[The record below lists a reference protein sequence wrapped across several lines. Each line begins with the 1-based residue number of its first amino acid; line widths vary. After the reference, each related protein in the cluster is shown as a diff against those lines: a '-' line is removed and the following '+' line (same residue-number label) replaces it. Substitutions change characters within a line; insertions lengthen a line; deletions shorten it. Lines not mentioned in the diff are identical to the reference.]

1 MNVMDPKGKSS
12 PGRAARSPKTTWQK
26 EGGRVNPALLIL
38 SMCIVIQSFF
48 IIFSQKSAQKS
59 THIFGLNH
67 IGNHLDGFARDTNK
81 KALQSQTK
89 TKTISVQ
96 EYPYARSVEETI
108 TNPKRYI
115 NDFERH
121 EDAII
126 ATKIHGRNNLITLG
140 KYGTLTLIALHSG
153 KSFLIFV
160 SQTSVQNSLQGSGP
174 ENISNHPDGFAR
186 DENPL
191 ELQSIQSESL
201 AEKRKLDLNPKRY
214 INDFERHEDAIIAT
228 KIHGRNNLITLEQS
242 LCLLHYAYNKRV
254 LYNFIIFYTDDLDE
268 KDMIQSRKIVY
279 PANIT
284 FVKDSPP
291 LQEVLISLP
300 EERRQN
306 LLTRCLEKNPN
317 ITLED
322 IDWWTYCPNSRINY
336 NWQAEFRA
344 WHIWRNPALA
354 KYKYMLWIDSDGFS
368 TRPWDRDPMAYL
380 INNNLVVFA
389 ARFGGGKFGREEEHH
404 RRIFKSFNTTICEA
418 YEDKRVPHVVSKLG
432 GEECFDKKIVNV
444 HGYFYLTN
452 LDFYRSNVVAN
463 WVQNWIGDCYLCRNF
478 DDQAAV
484 TVPALILAPQKLW

>member
-48 IIFSQKSAQKS
+48 IIFSQKSAQKN
-59 THIFGLNH
+59 IGLNH
-67 IGNHLDGFARDTNK
+67 IGNHLDGFARNTNK

-96 EYPYARSVEETI
+96 EYPYARSVE
-108 TNPKRYI
+108 PQ
-115 NDFERH
+115 
-121 EDAII
+121 
-126 ATKIHGRNNLITLG
+126 NNLAEG
-140 KYGTLTLIALHSG
+140 GGESKSGTAHSINVHRDPIFFIIFSQ
-153 KSFLIFV
+153 KSAQKSTHIFG
-160 SQTSVQNSLQGSGP
+160 L
-174 ENISNHPDGFAR
+174 NHIGNHLDGFAR
-186 DENPL
+186 NTNKKA
-191 ELQSIQSESL
+191 LQSQTKTKTISVQEYPYARSV
-201 AEKRKLDLNPKRY
+201 EKTITNPKRY

>member
-67 IGNHLDGFARDTNK
+67 IGNHLDGFARNTNK

-108 TNPKRYI
+108 T
-115 NDFERH
+115 
-121 EDAII
+121 
-126 ATKIHGRNNLITLG
+126 
-140 KYGTLTLIALHSG
+140 
-153 KSFLIFV
+153 
-160 SQTSVQNSLQGSGP
+160 
-174 ENISNHPDGFAR
+174 
-186 DENPL
+186 
-191 ELQSIQSESL
+191 
-201 AEKRKLDLNPKRY
+201 NPKRY

-380 INNNLVVFA
+380 INNDLVLFA
-389 ARFGGGKFGREEEHH
+389 AKYGGLGGTFGRDEEDHK
-404 RRIFKSFNTTICEA
+404 RIFKSFNTTICEA
-418 YEDKRVPHVVSKLG
+418 YEEEGVPHVVSKLG
-432 GEECFDKKIVNV
+432 GKECFDKKIKNV
-444 HGYFYLTN
+444 HGYFHLTN
-452 LDFYRSNVVAN
+452 LDFYRSDMVVN
-463 WVQNWIGDCYLCRNF
+463 WAKNWIGDCYLCRNF

-484 TVPALILAPQKLW
+484 TVPALVLAPERMWAMEAHNFSLGVFHNCEMDNKKAGGFIQLWRKGHKESNITIDFPEARANCEIKAGS

>member
-1 MNVMDPKGKSS
+1 MRLKPIDDS
-12 PGRAARSPKTTWQK
+12 PPGHLGGGQRNNGRKIK
-26 EGGRVNPALLIL
+26 MGGRVNTALSLLSLCIL
-38 SMCIVIQSFF
+38 
-48 IIFSQKSAQKS
+48 AQ
-59 THIFGLNH
+59 
-67 IGNHLDGFARDTNK
+67 
-81 KALQSQTK
+81 
-89 TKTISVQ
+89 
-96 EYPYARSVEETI
+96 
-108 TNPKRYI
+108 
-115 NDFERH
+115 
-121 EDAII
+121 
-126 ATKIHGRNNLITLG
+126 
-140 KYGTLTLIALHSG
+140 
-153 KSFLIFV
+153 SFLIFV

-380 INNNLVVFA
+380 INNDLVLFA
-389 ARFGGGKFGREEEHH
+389 AKYGGLGGTFGRDEEDHK
-404 RRIFKSFNTTICEA
+404 RIFKSFNTTICEA
-418 YEDKRVPHVVSKLG
+418 YEEEGVPHVVSKLG
-432 GEECFDKKIVNV
+432 GKECFDKKIKNV
-444 HGYFYLTN
+444 HGYFHLTN
-452 LDFYRSNVVAN
+452 LDFYRSDMVVN
-463 WVQNWIGDCYLCRNF
+463 WAKNWIGDCYLCRNF

-484 TVPALILAPQKLW
+484 TVPALVLAPERMWAMEAHNFSLGVFHNCEMDNKKAGGFIQLWRKGHKESNITIDFPEARANCEIKAGS

>member
-96 EYPYARSVEETI
+96 EYPYARSVEKTI
-108 TNPKRYI
+108 T
-115 NDFERH
+115 
-121 EDAII
+121 
-126 ATKIHGRNNLITLG
+126 
-140 KYGTLTLIALHSG
+140 
-153 KSFLIFV
+153 
-160 SQTSVQNSLQGSGP
+160 
-174 ENISNHPDGFAR
+174 
-186 DENPL
+186 
-191 ELQSIQSESL
+191 
-201 AEKRKLDLNPKRY
+201 NPKRY

-484 TVPALILAPQKLW
+484 TVPALILAPQKLWTMDAHNFSLGVFHNCEMDNQKVGGFLNLWKKGHRKLNITINFPEARANCEIKAGS

>member
-1 MNVMDPKGKSS
+1 MNVMDPNEKSS

-48 IIFSQKSAQKS
+48 IIFSQKSAQKN
-59 THIFGLNH
+59 IGLNH
-67 IGNHLDGFARDTNK
+67 IGNHL
-81 KALQSQTK
+81 
-89 TKTISVQ
+89 
-96 EYPYARSVEETI
+96 
-108 TNPKRYI
+108 
-115 NDFERH
+115 
-121 EDAII
+121 
-126 ATKIHGRNNLITLG
+126 
-140 KYGTLTLIALHSG
+140 
-153 KSFLIFV
+153 
-160 SQTSVQNSLQGSGP
+160 
-174 ENISNHPDGFAR
+174 DGFAR

-452 LDFYRSNVVAN
+452 LDFYRSDMVVN
-463 WVQNWIGDCYLCRNF
+463 WAKNWIGDCYLCRNF

-484 TVPALILAPQKLW
+484 TVPALILAPQKLWTMDAHNFSLGVFHNCEMDNQKVGGFLNLWKKGHRKLNITINFPEARANCEIKAGS